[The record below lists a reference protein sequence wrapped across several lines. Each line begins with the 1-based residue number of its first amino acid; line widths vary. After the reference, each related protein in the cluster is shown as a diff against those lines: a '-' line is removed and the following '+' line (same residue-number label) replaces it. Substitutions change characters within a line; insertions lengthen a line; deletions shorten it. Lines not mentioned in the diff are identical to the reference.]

1 MLFKVLVVDFQRV
14 ERGVERGE
22 EMKIRFKKEPKI
34 LGECV
39 CIALHRHEDNKHQY
53 CYGTLVRENTRFN
66 NKKIEYSP

>member
-1 MLFKVLVVDFQRV
+1 MEGRRDENKIQKV
-14 ERGVERGE
+14 
-22 EMKIRFKKEPKI
+22 KKEPKI

-39 CIALHRHEDNKHQY
+39 CIALRRHEDNKHQY